1 MMRWVRDFRLIPV
14 VLIAIVCLFAL
25 KTLGLL
31 LDGRYTLGGIV
42 GGAGQRGAPPT
53 NAALLRSGKP
63 LTSVAIELAPPASNR
78 KRSWAQE
85 MFNYPDATGSVEAP
99 KPAEKPRSEEGK
111 PEAGGAKPAPAEP
124 KPEPDGTV
132 VPLEGSSRPMSTAE
146 RGILERLQE
155 RRQELDAR
163 ARELDVRENLLKA
176 AEKRVEARVTELKEM
191 ETRINAATQQKE
203 EIEASRLKSLVTMYE
218 NMKPKDAAKIFD
230 RLDLRVLID
239 VSSQINPRKMSDILA
254 QMLPDT
260 AERLT
265 VELANRANPPAS
277 EPARDLPKIEGHR
290 TGN

>member
-31 LDGRYTLGGIV
+31 LDGRYSLGGLL
-42 GGAGQRGAPPT
+42 GGTPQRGAPPN

-63 LTSVAIELAPPASNR
+63 LTSRAGDLAAPELNR

-85 MFNYPDATGSVEAP
+85 AFNYPDITGSAGGHT
-99 KPAEKPRSEEGK
+99 PAEKPHGEQGK
-111 PEAGGAKPAPAEP
+111 PEGGGAKPAPAEP
-124 KPEPDGTV
+124 KPDPGGTVIPPDG
-132 VPLEGSSRPMSTAE
+132 RPVSAAE
-146 RGILERLQE
+146 RAILERLQE

-163 ARELDVRENLLKA
+163 GRELDVRENLLKA
-176 AEKRVEARVTELKEM
+176 AEKRVEARVAEMKEI
-191 ETRINAATQQKE
+191 EARVNAATHQKE
-203 EIEASRLKSLVTMYE
+203 ETEASQLKSLVTMYE

-230 RLDLRVLID
+230 HLDLRVLID
-239 VSSQINPRKMSDILA
+239 VSSQINPRRMSDIMA
-254 QMLPDT
+254 QMLPEA

-265 VELANRANPPAS
+265 VELANRANPHPTK
-277 EPARDLPKIEGHR
+277 PNLDLPKIEGHR

>member
-31 LDGRYTLGGIV
+31 LDGRYTLGGFFG
-42 GGAGQRGAPPT
+42 GGAPLRGAPPN

-63 LTSVAIELAPPASNR
+63 LTARAGELAPPER

-85 MFNYPDATGSVEAP
+85 AFNYPDITGSAGGHA
-99 KPAEKPRSEEGK
+99 PAEKPHGEQGK
-111 PEAGGAKPAPAEP
+111 PEGGIAKPGPAEP
-124 KPEPDGTV
+124 KPDPGGTV
-132 VPLEGSSRPMSTAE
+132 IPLEGKPVSAAE
-146 RGILERLQE
+146 RAILERLQE

-176 AEKRVEARVTELKEM
+176 AEKRVEARVAEMKEI
-191 ETRINAATQQKE
+191 EARINAATQQKE
-203 EIEASRLKSLVTMYE
+203 ETEASQLKSLVTMYE

-230 RLDLRVLID
+230 HLDLRVLID
-239 VSSQINPRKMSDILA
+239 VSSQINPRRMSDIMA
-254 QMLPDT
+254 QMLPEA

-265 VELANRANPPAS
+265 VELANRANPHPNK
-277 EPARDLPKIEGHR
+277 PNLDLPKIEGHR